1 MKERISSGRINCILS
16 AIIVFGSYIVERVL
30 SMGTEVSKTSLLVQ
44 AFCFT
49 LATGVVFLL
58 ISKSEEPYYGIIMAL
73 FGIRMMPPE
82 ITAFDDI
89 TVSAGFIYF
98 IVQKFALILF
108 IITIIYL
115 YRKQKGESKIPVIPI
130 LATACVVPFFNEI
143 MDAMSNYLIEITGN
157 MLYVYFSQF
166 AIYSGALLVLLFI
179 ALRSNNLGARLICDF
194 QLVALAL
201 NIGRR
206 ACAVVITTLVNSA
219 HISRSYYCW
228 IAIYVVFFIA
238 FYIVR
243 KKNVIEKI

>member
-1 MKERISSGRINCILS
+1 MKEKISSGRINCILS

-30 SMGTEVSKTSLLVQ
+30 SMGAEVNKTSVLVQ

-58 ISKSEEPYYGIIMAL
+58 ISKSDEPYYGIMMAL

-82 ITAFDDI
+82 ITALEDI
-89 TVSAGFIYF
+89 TASAGFIYF
-98 IVQKFALILF
+98 IVQKFALVLF
-108 IITIIYL
+108 IITIIHL
-115 YRKQKGESKIPVIPI
+115 YREQMSENKIPVIPI

-143 MDAMSNYLIEITGN
+143 MTAMSDYIIKLSGN

-166 AIYSGALLVLLFI
+166 AIYSCAMIVLLYI
-179 ALRSNNLGARLICDF
+179 AFRSNNLGARMICDF
-194 QLVALAL
+194 QLVALVL
-201 NIGRR
+201 GIGRR
-206 ACAVVITTLVNSA
+206 VCAVVITTLVNGD

-243 KKNVIEKI
+243 KKNVIEKV